1 MKGSKPALGSARL
14 LSSNHLRLSQEQFR
28 AAMTSLAHRLTT
40 IAISALVLLAVTSA
54 AHARCDERALEQFLA
69 DRVFT
74 LSADEKIRLYDR
86 DIFRYYGKRD
96 QSRRQ
101 VLRAMQ
107 SWEERWPDRIYKYIR
122 IHDYAET
129 ESGDACRVTF
139 DYKFIAYDPLR
150 DKTSAG
156 IGRTS
161 LVLAER
167 TDRGDLRIVAEW
179 GDVLCRGV
187 SKFVRGRC

>member
-1 MKGSKPALGSARL
+1 MIGPIAKRAGLRPIVSVALAAAIFLGALSTAPAA
-14 LSSNHLRLSQEQFR
+14 R
-28 AAMTSLAHRLTT
+28 AA
-40 IAISALVLLAVTSA
+40 
-54 AHARCDERALEQFLA
+54 CDQGALERFLS

-74 LSADEKIRLYDR
+74 LSAEDKIRLYDTR
-86 DIFRYYGKRD
+86 IFRYYGKRD
-96 QSRRQ
+96 QTRQ
-101 VLRAMQ
+101 QVFSAMRN
-107 SWEERWPDRIYKYIR
+107 WETRWPDRIYKFMR

-139 DYKFIAYDPLR
+139 DYKFIAFDPVR

-167 TDRGDLRIVAEW
+167 NARGDLRIVGEW
-179 GDVLCRGV
+179 GDVLCRGL
-187 SKFVRGRC
+187 SKFARSRC